1 MPREIEYEKIVGV
14 VKEIALRA
22 NYKLPR
28 DVVHAFQQ
36 ALEREESEL
45 GREVLRQI
53 LLNAEAAEKE
63 EMAYCQDTGVAVVFV
78 EIGQDV
84 RVVGGSLRDAIEEG
98 VRRAYTEGY
107 LRASMVYDPVFER
120 KNTKDNTPP
129 IIHYEIVPGDKL
141 KLIFAP
147 KGAGSENT
155 SRLAM
160 LKPADGWEGVK
171 RFVLET
177 VKLAG
182 PNACPPFTVGVGIGG
197 NFEYCALLA
206 KKALLRP
213 VGERSKDP
221 VARRIEEELLEE
233 INKIGWGPMGFG
245 GTTTAIDVKV
255 ELYPCHIASLPV
267 AVNIQCH
274 ASRHAEV
281 EL

>member
-1 MPREIEYEKIVGV
+1 MREVHYDQIVEAVREIAIK
-14 VKEIALRA
+14 A
-22 NYKLPR
+22 NYEIPE
-28 DVVHAFQQ
+28 DVELAYQS
-36 ALEREESEL
+36 AIKKEESEI
-45 GREVLRQI
+45 GREVLSQI
-53 LLNAEAAEKE
+53 LLNIKSARE
-63 EMAYCQDTGVAVVFV
+63 EQMAYCQDTGVAVVFV

-84 RVVGGSLRDAIEEG
+84 HVVGGSLEDAINEG

-120 KNTKDNTPP
+120 KNTKDNTPAV
-129 IIHYEIVPGDKL
+129 IHYRVVPGNRL
-141 KLIFAP
+141 KLTFAP

-197 NFEYCALLA
+197 TFEYCALLA

-221 VARRIEEELLEE
+221 VAKRIEEELIEE

-245 GTTTAIDVKV
+245 GTVTAVDVKV

-274 ASRHAEV
+274 ANRHAEI

>member
-1 MPREIEYEKIVGV
+1 MPREIEYEKIVEA

-22 NYKLPR
+22 NYKLPK

-36 ALEREESEL
+36 ALEREESEV

-78 EIGQDV
+78 KIGQDV
-84 RVVGGSLRDAIEEG
+84 CVVGGSLRDAIEEG

-129 IIHYEIVPGDKL
+129 IIHYEVVPGDKL

-213 VGERSKDP
+213 VGERSQDP
-221 VARRIEEELLEE
+221 VARRIEEELIEE

>member
-1 MPREIEYEKIVGV
+1 MPREIEYEKIVEA

-22 NYKLPR
+22 NYKLPK
-28 DVVHAFQQ
+28 DVVFAFQQ
-36 ALEREESEL
+36 ALEREESEV

-84 RVVGGSLRDAIEEG
+84 CVVGGSLRDAIEEG
-98 VRRAYTEGY
+98 VRQAYTEGY

-213 VGERSKDP
+213 VGERSQDP

-233 INKIGWGPMGFG
+233 INKVGWGPMGFG
-245 GTTTAIDVKV
+245 GTITAIDVKV

-267 AVNIQCH
+267 AVNIQ
-274 ASRHAEV
+274 
-281 EL
+281 

>member
-1 MPREIEYEKIVGV
+1 MREVHYDQIVEA
-14 VKEIALRA
+14 VKEIAMKA
-22 NYKLPR
+22 NYELPE
-28 DVVHAFQQ
+28 DVELAYQS
-36 ALEREESEL
+36 ALKREESEL
-45 GREVLRQI
+45 GREVLHQI
-53 LLNAEAAEKE
+53 LLNIKSARE
-63 EMAYCQDTGVAVVFV
+63 ESMAYCQDTGVAVVFV
-78 EIGQDV
+78 DVGQEV
-84 RVVGGSLRDAIEEG
+84 RVVGGLLEDAINEG
-98 VRRAYTEGY
+98 VRRAYKEGY

-120 KNTKDNTPP
+120 KNTKDNTPAVV
-129 IIHYEIVPGDKL
+129 HYRLVPGDKL
-141 KLIFAP
+141 RLTFAP

-197 NFEYCALLA
+197 TFEYCALLA
-206 KKALLRP
+206 KRALLRP
-213 VGERSKDP
+213 VEERSPDP
-221 VARRIEEELLEE
+221 VARRIEEELIEE
-233 INKIGWGPMGFG
+233 VNKIGWGPMGFG
-245 GTTTAIDVKV
+245 GTVTAIDVKV

>member
-1 MPREIEYEKIVGV
+1 MPREIEYEKIVEA

-28 DVVHAFQQ
+28 DVVHAFQH

-78 EIGQDV
+78 EIGQEV
-84 RVVGGSLRDAIEEG
+84 CVVGGSLRDAIEEG

>member
-1 MPREIEYEKIVGV
+1 MPREIEYEKIVEA

>member
-1 MPREIEYEKIVGV
+1 MREVHYEDIVQA
-14 VKEIALRA
+14 VKEIAIRA
-22 NYKLPR
+22 NYELPE
-28 DVVHAFQQ
+28 DVVYAFQR
-36 ALEREESEL
+36 ALEKEESEL
-45 GREVLRQI
+45 GKEVLRQI
-53 LLNAEAAEKE
+53 LLNAQAAKQEG
-63 EMAYCQDTGVAVVFV
+63 MAYCQDTGVAVVFV
-78 EIGQDV
+78 ELGQDV
-84 RVVGGSLRDAIEEG
+84 RVVGGPLEKAIEEG

-120 KNTKDNTPP
+120 KNMGDNTPP
-129 IIHYEIVPGDKL
+129 IIHYKVVPGDRL
-141 KLIFAP
+141 RLIFAP

-160 LKPADGWEGVK
+160 LKPADGWEGVR

-197 NFEYCALLA
+197 TFEYCALLA

-213 VGERSKDP
+213 VGERNPDP
-221 VARRIEEELLEE
+221 VARRIEEELIEE
-233 INKIGWGPMGFG
+233 ANKIGWGPMGFG
-245 GTTTAIDVKV
+245 GAVTAVDVKV

>member
-1 MPREIEYEKIVGV
+1 MPREIEYEKIVEA

-22 NYKLPR
+22 NYKLPK

-129 IIHYEIVPGDKL
+129 IIHYEVVPGDKL

>member
-1 MPREIEYEKIVGV
+1 MREVHYDQIVEA
-14 VKEIALRA
+14 VKEIAMKA
-22 NYKLPR
+22 NYELPE
-28 DVVHAFQQ
+28 DVELAYQS
-36 ALEREESEL
+36 ALKREESEL
-45 GREVLRQI
+45 GREVLHQI
-53 LLNAEAAEKE
+53 LLNIKSARE
-63 EMAYCQDTGVAVVFV
+63 ESMAYCQDTGVAVVFV
-78 EIGQDV
+78 DVGQEV
-84 RVVGGSLRDAIEEG
+84 RVVGGLLEDAINEG
-98 VRRAYTEGY
+98 VRRAYEEGY

-120 KNTKDNTPP
+120 KNTKDNTPAVV
-129 IIHYEIVPGDKL
+129 HYRLVPGDKL
-141 KLIFAP
+141 RLTFAP

-197 NFEYCALLA
+197 TFEYCALLA
-206 KKALLRP
+206 KRALLRP
-213 VGERSKDP
+213 VEKRSPDP
-221 VARRIEEELLEE
+221 VARRIEEELIEE
-233 INKIGWGPMGFG
+233 VNKIGWGPMGFG
-245 GTTTAIDVKV
+245 GTVTAIDVKV

-274 ASRHAEV
+274 ASRHAEI

>member
-1 MPREIEYEKIVGV
+1 MREVHYEDIVQA
-14 VKEIALRA
+14 VKEIAIRA
-22 NYKLPR
+22 NYELPE
-28 DVVHAFQQ
+28 DVVYAFQR
-36 ALEREESEL
+36 ALEKEESEL
-45 GREVLRQI
+45 GKEVLRQI
-53 LLNAEAAEKE
+53 LLNAQAAKQEG
-63 EMAYCQDTGVAVVFV
+63 MAYCQDTGVAVVFV
-78 EIGQDV
+78 ELGQDV
-84 RVVGGSLRDAIEEG
+84 RVVGGPLEKAIEEG

-120 KNTKDNTPP
+120 KNTGDNTPP
-129 IIHYEIVPGDKL
+129 IIHYKVVPGDRL
-141 KLIFAP
+141 RLIFAP

-160 LKPADGWEGVK
+160 LKPADGWEGVR

-197 NFEYCALLA
+197 TFEYCALLA

-213 VGERSKDP
+213 VGERNPDP
-221 VARRIEEELLEE
+221 VARRIEEELIEE
-233 INKIGWGPMGFG
+233 ANKIGWGPMGFG
-245 GTTTAIDVKV
+245 GAVTAVDVKV

>member
-1 MPREIEYEKIVGV
+1 MREVHYNQIVEAVREIAIK
-14 VKEIALRA
+14 A
-22 NYKLPR
+22 NYEIPE
-28 DVVHAFQQ
+28 DVELAYQS
-36 ALEREESEL
+36 AIRREESEI
-45 GREVLRQI
+45 GREVLSQI
-53 LLNAEAAEKE
+53 LLNIKSARE
-63 EMAYCQDTGVAVVFV
+63 EQMAYCQDTGVAVVFV
-78 EIGQDV
+78 EIGQEV
-84 RVVGGSLRDAIEEG
+84 HVVGGSIEDAINEG

-120 KNTKDNTPP
+120 KNTKDNTPAV
-129 IIHYEIVPGDKL
+129 IHYRVVPGDRL
-141 KLIFAP
+141 KLTFAP

-197 NFEYCALLA
+197 TFEYCALLA

-221 VARRIEEELLEE
+221 VAKRIEEELIEE

-245 GTTTAIDVKV
+245 GTVTAVDVKV

-274 ASRHAEV
+274 ASRHAEI

>member
-1 MPREIEYEKIVGV
+1 MREIQYEQIVEAVKKIAI
-14 VKEIALRA
+14 KA
-22 NYKLPR
+22 NYEIPE
-28 DVVHAFQQ
+28 DVELAYQG
-36 ALEREESEL
+36 ALKREESEI
-45 GREVLRQI
+45 GREVLQQI
-53 LLNAEAAEKE
+53 LLNIRAARE
-63 EMAYCQDTGVAVVFV
+63 EQMAYCQDTGVAVVFV
-78 EIGQDV
+78 DIGQDV
-84 RVVGGSLRDAIEEG
+84 HVVGGSLEDAINEG

-120 KNTKDNTPP
+120 KNTKDNTPAV
-129 IIHYEIVPGDKL
+129 IHYRVVPGDKL
-141 KLIFAP
+141 RLVFAP

-171 RFVLET
+171 KFILET

-206 KKALLRP
+206 KMALLRP
-213 VGERSKDP
+213 VGERSQDP
-221 VARRIEEELLEE
+221 VARRIEEELIEE

-245 GTTTAIDVKV
+245 GTVTAVDVKV

-274 ASRHAEV
+274 ASRHAEI

>member
-1 MPREIEYEKIVGV
+1 
-14 VKEIALRA
+14 
-22 NYKLPR
+22 
-28 DVVHAFQQ
+28 
-36 ALEREESEL
+36 
-45 GREVLRQI
+45 
-53 LLNAEAAEKE
+53 
-63 EMAYCQDTGVAVVFV
+63 VAVVFV

-84 RVVGGSLRDAIEEG
+84 CVVGGSLRDAIEEG

-129 IIHYEIVPGDKL
+129 IIHYEIVPGDRL

-221 VARRIEEELLEE
+221 VARRIEEELIEE
-233 INKIGWGPMGFG
+233 INKVGWGPMGFG